1 MSTKTTMTITTVIA
15 TTMIFTM
22 MFASPVMAVGAGGS
36 GGSGAT
42 SGPGAASSD
51 PTGRPSDPNF
61 WGKVIGTQAQ
71 ANDGKPGIG
80 EHASDPVPNDDPHDT
95 PRSGVGNQAG
105 DGPSGHGAIVACQ
118 DANPDTPCAR

>member
-1 MSTKTTMTITTVIA
+1 MKTTKMIIA
-15 TTMIFTM
+15 TVFATAMVFTM
-22 MFASPVMAVGAGGS
+22 LFASPVMAASPGDAS
-36 GGSGAT
+36 GDAK
-42 SGPGAASSD
+42 
-51 PTGRPSDPNF
+51 GRPSDPNF

-118 DANPDTPCAR
+118 DNNEDTPC